1 MSITRNDFVGDRVKA
16 LLSEEKLPFEAMLAT
31 SLEALDAFSASLTD
45 DPWLLDNLAW
55 RVTVSFENGTLF
67 TVTNEGEC
75 VVSDVN
81 GKQPELPQLDSLDCE
96 WSWDNSVAGWVAEP
110 SFAEDIDAVV
120 AAARDLV
127 NELGDPT
134 LVLPWQNFA
143 DNVIEEMEV
152 DEDSEIDED
161 TFLVFLLNALNSES
175 EMEFEDYKVKFT
187 HDMDFLSD
195 SCAVKRYLKLEEELT
210 QKHNWI
216 VLSECCSTCVGG
228 ALEHKFKENPEAV
241 SWPQL
246 ILWTQNAGYWSS
258 PAGIFRYEY
267 SVSDLS
273 DDQIEFFVNKAQ
285 DYGFVATKSGDT
297 LSIESI

>member
-1 MSITRNDFVGDRVKA
+1 MASTFEGSVEERVQS
-16 LLSEEKLPFEAMLAT
+16 LVDGTPLSFEAMLAT
-31 SLEALDAFSASLTD
+31 SLEALDAFSASFTD

-81 GKQPELPQLDSLDCE
+81 GKKLESPQLDSLDCE
-96 WSWDNSVAGWVAEP
+96 WSWNSSVAGWVAEP
-110 SFAEDIDAVV
+110 SFADDIEAVV
-120 AAARDLV
+120 AAAQDLV

-143 DNVIEEMEV
+143 DNVIEELEV

-161 TFLVFLLNALNSES
+161 TFLVFLLNELNSEP
-175 EMEFEDYKVKFT
+175 EMEFEGYKVKFT
-187 HDMDFLSD
+187 HDMDYLSE
-195 SCAVKRYLKLEEELT
+195 SCAVKRYLRLEEELT
-210 QKHNWI
+210 QKQNWI

-228 ALEHKFKENPEAV
+228 ALDQKFKETPEATN
-241 SWPQL
+241 WPQL

-258 PAGIFRYEY
+258 PAGMFRYEY
-267 SVSDLS
+267 SVNDLS

-285 DYGFVATKSGDT
+285 DYGFDSTKSGDT